1 MKDDSRQTVIVD
13 ENHHIRSVR
22 LSPWNQRLKAAVART
37 PLNWYLLIKFAL
49 AGAVVGAVLAWL
61 C

>member
-22 LSPWNQRLKAAVART
+22 LHPWNQRLKSAALTA
-37 PLNWYLLIKFAL
+37 LNWRLLIKFAM

-61 C
+61 W